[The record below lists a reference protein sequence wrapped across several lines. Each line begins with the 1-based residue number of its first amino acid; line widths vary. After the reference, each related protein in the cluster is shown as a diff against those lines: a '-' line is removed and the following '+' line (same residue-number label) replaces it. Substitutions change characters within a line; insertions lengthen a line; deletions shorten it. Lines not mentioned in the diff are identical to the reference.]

1 MRRIGHRGAK
11 GHAPENTIAGF
22 QKAIDLGCDG
32 VETDVWLTEDG
43 RLVISHDPPGPDA
56 SLGLDEVLDFCRGK
70 LELNV
75 ELKCVASEKRA
86 RQTGARV
93 AEMLAIRADPDV
105 YVSSFWW
112 GALEGSR
119 SAAPAVRRAFL
130 FSDSPERSALL
141 ESARAAGL
149 WALHPN
155 RTYVT
160 PELVRDAHA
169 AGFVVNAWTVN
180 EPREIAQF
188 DKWRVD
194 GIMSDYP
201 ERVPRD

>member
-1 MRRIGHRGAK
+1 VRRIGHRGAK

-93 AEMLAIRADPDV
+93 TEMLATRADPDV

-119 SAAPAVRRAFL
+119 SAGPAVRRAFL
-130 FSDSPERSALL
+130 FSDSPERRALL
-141 ESARAAGL
+141 ESARAAG
-149 WALHPN
+149 A
-155 RTYVT
+155 VGAA
-160 PELVRDAHA
+160 PEPQLCHAGAGARRPRSGFCRERLDGERAARDRPVR
-169 AGFVVNAWTVN
+169 
-180 EPREIAQF
+180 
-188 DKWRVD
+188 
-194 GIMSDYP
+194 
-201 ERVPRD
+201 